1 MNKYKEA
8 IKVVD
13 TVLHHMCGEEREDGY
28 LPTMEEMSN
37 SMDLLTDLANKADAF
52 NEFKCS
58 NHEPELEEYRHT
70 QTLEE
75 YKESK
80 VYKYCSDRP
89 LEDVIQAV
97 TNIYEDR
104 FMCASKDL
112 ERVKNHLKEWL
123 DLENDEPREPWNRKY
138 MNMVESIYEFKR
150 SKDLYDNFLDS
161 VQWIKNQYEV
171 VKRR

>member
-28 LPTMEEMSN
+28 LPTMEEISN

-52 NEFKCS
+52 NEFKRS
-58 NHEPELEEYRHT
+58 NHEPESEKYRHT

-75 YKESK
+75 YQESK

-89 LEDVIQAV
+89 LEDIIQAV
-97 TNIYEDR
+97 TNIYEDE
-104 FMCASKDL
+104 FMYASKDL
-112 ERVKNHLKEWL
+112 LKISTRW
-123 DLENDEPREPWNRKY
+123 
-138 MNMVESIYEFKR
+138 
-150 SKDLYDNFLDS
+150 
-161 VQWIKNQYEV
+161 
-171 VKRR
+171 